1 MNEPDVVKALG
12 ALAQE
17 TRLKLF
23 RLLVVAGQE
32 GMTPSQLAERLE
44 ASPTALSFHLKELSH
59 AGLVNSERDG
69 RHLIYRAEFQAMDAL
84 LGFLT
89 HACCQ
94 GKPCLTV
101 GKPNLQLIEGSKMTS
116 RPYNVLFLC
125 SGNSA
130 RSIMAEALLNQI
142 GAGRFRAYSA
152 GSHPAGQ
159 VNPHALAMLERN
171 HFRTEGLRCKD
182 WAEFDQPDAPVMDF
196 VLTVCD
202 KTAGEVCPV
211 WPGQP
216 MSAHWGVEDP
226 VQASASDDEIQRAFT
241 SAFMTL
247 KTRVALLVNLPI
259 DKLDQL
265 SLQKELQAIAGQ
277 RA

>member
-1 MNEPDVVKALG
+1 MNESDVVKALG
-12 ALAQE
+12 ALAQD

-23 RLLVVAGQE
+23 RLLVVAGQA
-32 GMTPSQLAERLE
+32 GLTPGQMAEQLA
-44 ASPTALSFHLKELSH
+44 ASPTALSFHLKALSH
-59 AGLVNSERDG
+59 AGLVGCERDG
-69 RHLIYRAEFQAMDAL
+69 RHLIYRAEFRAMDAL
-84 LGFLT
+84 IGFLT

-94 GKPCLTV
+94 GQPCLTV
-101 GKPNLQLIEGSKMTS
+101 GKPHLQLIEGTQMTS
-116 RPYNVLFLC
+116 RPYHVLFLC

-171 HFRTEGLRCKD
+171 HYRTEGLHCKD
-182 WAEFDQPDAPVMDF
+182 WSVFGQADAPVMDF

-216 MSAHWGVEDP
+216 LSAHWGVEDP
-226 VQASASDDEIQRAFT
+226 VLATGSDDDIQRAFT

-247 KTRVALLVNLPI
+247 KTRVSLLVNLPF
-259 DKLDQL
+259 DKLDRL
-265 SLQKELQAIAGQ
+265 SLQQELQAIAGR